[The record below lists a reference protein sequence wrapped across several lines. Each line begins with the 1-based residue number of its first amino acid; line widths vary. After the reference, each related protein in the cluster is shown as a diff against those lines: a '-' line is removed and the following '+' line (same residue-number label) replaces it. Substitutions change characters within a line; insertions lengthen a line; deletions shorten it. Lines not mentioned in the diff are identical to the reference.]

1 MASKSNQLAV
11 TGLSIYNL
19 CDLAVARSSVQEKSA
34 PETADDFYK
43 SNMVIGHSDSS
54 PMHLAVPVFSVLSCT
69 MKTIAF
75 ADTLYSV

>member
-19 CDLAVARSSVQEKSA
+19 CDLAVARSSVQEKSG
-34 PETADDFYK
+34 PETADDFDK
-43 SNMVIGHSDSS
+43 SNMVTQTT

-69 MKTIAF
+69 IKTIAF

>member
-19 CDLAVARSSVQEKSA
+19 CDLAVARSSVQEKSG
-34 PETADDFYK
+34 PETDDFDK
-43 SNMVIGHSDSS
+43 SNMVIGHSDLS